1 MCRLL
6 LGINYPITKNNL
18 IDFLSQSTN
27 KKNTPG
33 IDNYLDGNSHLDGY
47 GFAYGNFGKQLNIDK
62 SPYFW
67 KQDLKINQ
75 ILETITKSKPDI
87 IIGHLRKT
95 SSSDKTNGKHIN
107 NTHPFTYNNFVIAHN
122 GKIKDFKSKKYKI
135 LEIIDDKYKG
145 QIKGST
151 DTELLF
157 YLILTTIDLYLDY
170 YKDKSY
176 SKSNI
181 YIWSFMTV
189 FDYLVNLSIGL
200 VGNFIFYDGD
210 NVLVIRYKSA
220 IFTDSKLAPSLY
232 LDKDPTSSALI
243 ISSEPITTNYK
254 LFQENS
260 YMIL

>member
-18 IDFLSQSTN
+18 KDFLSQSTN

-47 GFAYGNFGKQLNIDK
+47 GFAYGNFGKQLAIYK
-62 SPYFW
+62 TPSLW
-67 KQDLKINQ
+67 KEDLKINQ
-75 ILETITKSKPDI
+75 ILETITTSKPNI
-87 IIGHLRKT
+87 VIGHLRRT
-95 SSSDKTNGKHIN
+95 SSRDRPNAPHIN
-107 NTHPFTYNNFVIAHN
+107 NTHPFIYKNFVIAHN
-122 GKIKDFKSKKYKI
+122 GKIKDFKLNKYKI
-135 LEIIDDKYKG
+135 LKIIDEKYKE

-176 SKSNI
+176 SKADI
-181 YIWSFMTV
+181 YLWSFMTV
-189 FDYLVNLSIGL
+189 FDYLVNSSIRL
-200 VGNFIFYDGD
+200 VGNFIFSDGD
-210 NVLVIRYKSA
+210 NVLVIRYKSP
-220 IFTDSKLAPSLY
+220 IFTDSKIAPSLY
-232 LDKDPTSSALI
+232 LDKDPNSSALI
-243 ISSEPITTNYK
+243 ISSEPITSNYK

-260 YMIL
+260 YMII